1 MPSRMAAEI
10 CVVIPVYNE
19 ESCVGEVLREWT
31 NTFEE
36 NGLDYGILALDDGSS
51 DRTPVALENWRQK
64 LQSGRLDVIHHANR
78 GHGQTCMEGYRHACE
93 SGCSWVLQIDSDGQ
107 CDPAFFSGVWDKRNG
122 ADVVYGVRSRRM
134 DGWKRSLA
142 SMILR
147 LTVRV
152 FSGVWCADANTPY
165 RLMRTQA
172 LAPVLGTVPRY
183 FDLAN
188 IALAVQLKR
197 AGCREKT
204 VPIVFRERAG
214 GEPSVPLTRFAS
226 KAIELSRQLL
236 RLQQPP
242 KSLA

>member
-1 MPSRMAAEI
+1 MELRMSAEI
-10 CVVIPVYNE
+10 CVIFPVYNE
-19 ESCVGEVLREWT
+19 ENCVGEVLSEWST
-31 NTFEE
+31 ALEE
-36 NGLDYGILALDDGSS
+36 SGLDYRILALDDGSS
-51 DRTPVALENWRQK
+51 DGTPAALEKWRQ
-64 LQSGRLDVIHHANR
+64 RLGSDRIEIVRHGNR
-78 GHGQTCMEGYRHACE
+78 GHGQTCMEGYRRVCE

-107 CDPAFFSGVWDKRNG
+107 CDPAFFAELWSKREH
-122 ADVVYGVRSRRM
+122 ADVVYGVRSRRL

-142 SMILR
+142 STILR
-147 LTVRV
+147 VTVRV

-172 LAPVLGTVPRY
+172 LKLILETVPQS

-197 AGCREKT
+197 AGLREKT
-204 VPIVFRERAG
+204 TPIVFRERAG

-226 KAIELSRQLL
+226 KAIELSQQLL